1 MTYDEHTPETD
12 NPPEYAHIL
21 VTDEWQAI
29 ITSTP
34 PAVIQQVYA
43 LIGDHMQELL
53 TGYRHYLSTD
63 PVLSKVLNT
72 EEMRTQWTAVFE
84 EWAYQLFSMQFSDV
98 SHFVQAQHALGM
110 KLSRVGYPAHSV
122 SKSLRMINACIL
134 RHILMQPWTDEQKL
148 QSVMYVNQLIGLS
161 YEIRN
166 QGYMQSIS
174 DQTRLDESYRL
185 AVIGSNIAMERE
197 RQRAFLTEWERNILA
212 WFYSPSDIG
221 LPRLA
226 KSEFGMW
233 FLHKASLMFERTP
246 KLQNIAECIAKI
258 DQQILPKLETT
269 QYDDRAAI
277 GSQFQLIQQ
286 DLVKIKF
293 VINEIFDAHIELD
306 NARDSLTRLLN
317 RRFIHTVLSR
327 EIALQK
333 RAGAIGFAVLILD
346 LDHFKSVN
354 DRHGHAA
361 GDMALQKV
369 AALMT
374 ESVRPSD
381 FVFRYG
387 GEEMLLILVEA
398 DAATATKVAEEIR
411 HKVAQAQ
418 ILAPNGERLALTVSI
433 GGALAK
439 GNIDY
444 ESVIAEADKALYQ
457 AKHAGRNRVMMRA

>member
-1 MTYDEHTPETD
+1 MTYDEDTPEAG
-12 NPPEYAHIL
+12 NHPEYAEIL
-21 VTDEWQAI
+21 VTDEWKAI
-29 ITSTP
+29 MASTP
-34 PAVIQQVYA
+34 STVIQQVYA

-72 EEMRTQWTAVFE
+72 DDMRTKWTAVFE
-84 EWAYQLFSMQFSDV
+84 EWVYQLFGMQFSDV
-98 SHFVQAQHALGM
+98 NHFVQEQHALGM

-134 RHILMQPWTDEQKL
+134 RHILMQPWTDEAKL

-161 YEIRN
+161 FEIRN
-166 QGYMQSIS
+166 HGYMQSIS

-185 AVIGSNIAMERE
+185 ALIGSNIAMERE

-246 KLQNIAECIAKI
+246 KLRNIAECIAKI
-258 DQQILPKLETT
+258 DQHILPKLETT

-369 AALMT
+369 AALLT

-398 DAATATKVAEEIR
+398 DAATAEQVAESIR
-411 HKVAQAQ
+411 AKVAQARIQ
-418 ILAPNGERLALTVSI
+418 APSGESISLTVSI

-439 GNIDY
+439 GKIDY
-444 ESVIAEADKALYQ
+444 ESVIAEADKALYR
-457 AKHAGRNRVMMRA
+457 AKHAGRNQVMISV

>member
-1 MTYDEHTPETD
+1 MTYDEHTPEAG
-12 NPPEYAHIL
+12 NHPQYAEIL
-21 VTDEWQAI
+21 VTDEWKAI
-29 ITSTP
+29 LASTP

-72 EEMRTQWTAVFE
+72 DDMRTKWTAVFE
-84 EWAYQLFSMQFSDV
+84 EWVYQLFSMQFSDV
-98 SHFVQAQHALGM
+98 NHFVQAQHALGM

-134 RHILMQPWTDEQKL
+134 RHILMQAWTDQAKM

-166 QGYMQSIS
+166 HGYMQSIS

-246 KLQNIAECIAKI
+246 KLHNIAECIAKI
-258 DQQILPKLETT
+258 DQHILPKLETT

-293 VINEIFDAHIELD
+293 VINEIFDSHIELD

-346 LDHFKSVN
+346 LDHFKAVN
-354 DRHGHAA
+354 DSHGHAA
-361 GDMALQKV
+361 GDMALQRV
-369 AALMT
+369 ATLMT

-398 DAATATKVAEEIR
+398 DAATAEQVAESIR
-411 HKVAQAQ
+411 AKVAQARIQ
-418 ILAPNGERLALTVSI
+418 APGGESISLTVSI

-439 GNIDY
+439 GKIDY
-444 ESVIAEADKALYQ
+444 ESVIAEADKALYR
-457 AKHAGRNRVMMRA
+457 AKHAGRNQVMMSA

>member
-1 MTYDEHTPETD
+1 MTYDEHIPETD

-29 ITSTP
+29 ISSTP

>member
-29 ITSTP
+29 ISSTP

-43 LIGDHMQELL
+43 LIGDHMEELL

-72 EEMRTQWTAVFE
+72 EEMRTKWTAVFE
-84 EWAYQLFSMQFSDV
+84 EWVYQLFSMQFSDV
-98 SHFVQAQHALGM
+98 NHFVQAQHALGM

-134 RHILMQPWTDEQKL
+134 RHILMQPWTDEQKM

-166 QGYMQSIS
+166 HGYMQSIS

-197 RQRAFLTEWERNILA
+197 RQRAFLTEWERNTLA
-212 WFYSPSDIG
+212 WFYCPSDIG

-226 KSEFGMW
+226 KSEFGLW

-354 DRHGHAA
+354 DRYGHAA

-457 AKHAGRNRVMMRA
+457 AKHAGRNRVIMRA

>member
-1 MTYDEHTPETD
+1 MTYDEHTPEAG
-12 NPPEYAHIL
+12 NHPQYAEIL
-21 VTDEWQAI
+21 VTDEWKAI
-29 ITSTP
+29 LASTP

-72 EEMRTQWTAVFE
+72 DDMRTKWTAVFE
-84 EWAYQLFSMQFSDV
+84 EWVYQLFSMQFSDV
-98 SHFVQAQHALGM
+98 NHFVQAQHALGM

-134 RHILMQPWTDEQKL
+134 RHILMQAWTDQAKM

-166 QGYMQSIS
+166 HGYMQSIS

-246 KLQNIAECIAKI
+246 KLQNIAECITKI
-258 DQQILPKLETT
+258 DQHILPKLETT

-293 VINEIFDAHIELD
+293 VINEIFDSHIELD

-346 LDHFKSVN
+346 LDHFKAVN
-354 DRHGHAA
+354 DSHGHAA
-361 GDMALQKV
+361 GDMALQRV
-369 AALMT
+369 ATLMT

-398 DAATATKVAEEIR
+398 DAATAEQVAESIR
-411 HKVAQAQ
+411 AKVAQARIQ
-418 ILAPNGERLALTVSI
+418 APGGESISLTVSI

-439 GNIDY
+439 GKIDY
-444 ESVIAEADKALYQ
+444 ESVIAEADKALYR
-457 AKHAGRNRVMMRA
+457 AKHAGRNQVMMSA

>member
-1 MTYDEHTPETD
+1 MTYDEHTPEAG
-12 NPPEYAHIL
+12 NHPQYAEIL
-21 VTDEWQAI
+21 VTDEWKAI
-29 ITSTP
+29 LASTP

-72 EEMRTQWTAVFE
+72 DDMRTKWTAVFE
-84 EWAYQLFSMQFSDV
+84 EWVYQLFSMQFSDV
-98 SHFVQAQHALGM
+98 NHFVQAQHALGM

-134 RHILMQPWTDEQKL
+134 RHILMQAWTDQAKM

-166 QGYMQSIS
+166 HGYMQSIS

-246 KLQNIAECIAKI
+246 KLQNISECITKI
-258 DQQILPKLETT
+258 DQHILPKLETT

-293 VINEIFDAHIELD
+293 VINEIFDSHIELD

-346 LDHFKSVN
+346 LDHFKAVN
-354 DRHGHAA
+354 DSHGHAA
-361 GDMALQKV
+361 GDMALQRV
-369 AALMT
+369 ATLMT

-398 DAATATKVAEEIR
+398 DAATAEQVAESIR
-411 HKVAQAQ
+411 AKVAQARIQ
-418 ILAPNGERLALTVSI
+418 APGGESISLTVSI

-439 GNIDY
+439 GKIDY
-444 ESVIAEADKALYQ
+444 ESVIAEADKALYR
-457 AKHAGRNRVMMRA
+457 AKHAGRNQVMMSA

>member
-1 MTYDEHTPETD
+1 MTYDEHTPD
-12 NPPEYAHIL
+12 SGNDAGYAEML
-21 VTDEWQAI
+21 VTDEWKAI
-29 ITSTP
+29 MASTP
-34 PAVIQQVYA
+34 STVIEQVYG
-43 LIGDHMQELL
+43 LIRGNMHELL
-53 TGYRHYLSTD
+53 TAYRQYLSTD

-72 EEMRTQWTAVFE
+72 DDMRTKWTAVFE
-84 EWAYQLFSMQFSDV
+84 EWVCQLFSMQFSDV
-98 SHFVQAQHALGM
+98 NHFVQAQHALGM

-134 RHILMQPWTDEQKL
+134 RHILTQPWADEAKL
-148 QSVMYVNQLIGLS
+148 QSVMYVNHLIGLS

-166 QGYMQSIS
+166 HGYMQSIS

-246 KLQNIAECIAKI
+246 KLQNIADCIAKI
-258 DQQILPKLETT
+258 DQHILPKLEITH
-269 QYDDRAAI
+269 YDDRAAI
-277 GSQFQLIQQ
+277 GNQFQLIQQ
-286 DLVKIKF
+286 DLLKIKF
-293 VINEIFDAHIELD
+293 VINEIFDSHIEMD

-333 RAGAIGFAVLILD
+333 RAGAIGFAILILD
-346 LDHFKSVN
+346 LDHFKAVN
-354 DRHGHAA
+354 DSHGHAA

-369 AALMT
+369 ATLMT

-398 DAATATKVAEEIR
+398 DAAIAAQVAEEIR
-411 HKVAQAQ
+411 SKVAQTRIQ
-418 ILAPNGERLALTVSI
+418 APSGDSIALTVSI

-439 GNIDY
+439 GKIDY

-457 AKHAGRNRVMMRA
+457 AKNAGRNQVMMSA

>member
-1 MTYDEHTPETD
+1 MTYDEHIPETD

-418 ILAPNGERLALTVSI
+418 ILAPNGEHLALTVSI

>member
-1 MTYDEHTPETD
+1 M
-12 NPPEYAHIL
+12 L

>member
-1 MTYDEHTPETD
+1 MTYDEHTPD
-12 NPPEYAHIL
+12 AGNHPEYAEML
-21 VTDEWQAI
+21 VTDEWKAI
-29 ITSTP
+29 IAGTP
-34 PAVIQQVYA
+34 PAVIQQVYG
-43 LIGDHMQELL
+43 LITDNMQELL
-53 TGYRHYLSTD
+53 TAYLHYLGTD
-63 PVLSKVLNT
+63 PVLSKLLNT
-72 EEMRTQWTAVFE
+72 NEMRAKWTAVFE
-84 EWAYQLFSMQFSDV
+84 EWVYQLFSMQFSDV
-98 SHFVQAQHALGM
+98 NHFVQEQHALGM

-134 RHILMQPWTDEQKL
+134 RHILMQAWTDQEKM
-148 QSVMYVNQLIGLS
+148 QSVMYVNHLIGLS

-166 QGYMQSIS
+166 HGYMQSIS

-293 VINEIFDAHIELD
+293 VINEIFDSHIELD

-333 RAGAIGFAVLILD
+333 REGAVGFAILILD
-346 LDHFKSVN
+346 LDHFKTVN
-354 DRHGHAA
+354 DSHGHAA

-369 AALMT
+369 ATLMT

-398 DAATATKVAEEIR
+398 DASTAMHVAENIR
-411 HKVAQAQ
+411 SKVAQARIQ
-418 ILAPNGERLALTVSI
+418 APGGNSIALTVSI

-439 GNIDY
+439 GKIDY

-457 AKHAGRNRVMMRA
+457 AKHAGRNRVMMSA

>member
-1 MTYDEHTPETD
+1 MTYDEHIPETD

-29 ITSTP
+29 ISSTP

-63 PVLSKVLNT
+63 PVLSNVLNT

-174 DQTRLDESYRL
+174 DKTRLDESYRL

-387 GEEMLLILVEA
+387 CEEMLLILVEA